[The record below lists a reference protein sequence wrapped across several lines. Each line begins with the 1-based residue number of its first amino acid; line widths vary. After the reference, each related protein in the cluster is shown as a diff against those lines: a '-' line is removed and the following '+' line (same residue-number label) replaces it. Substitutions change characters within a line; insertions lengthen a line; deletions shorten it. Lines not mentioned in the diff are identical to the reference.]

1 MVVQKAPSRGLFV
14 SAGSTGNGPRA
25 HFLFPGRAEAGV
37 REKLFGLLGPVV
49 AGLGYEL
56 LEVEWSSAGR
66 SSLVRVY
73 IDRTDGGGIG
83 LEDCERV
90 SRAIGA
96 MLDADDPI
104 GREYQ
109 LEVSS
114 PGFDRPL
121 RTAAHF
127 ERFAGSEARIELA
140 APIEGRRRFR
150 GRLGP
155 VEDGTVTIE
164 VDRKEWKLPLSGISK
179 ARLVG

>member
-1 MVVQKAPSRGLFV
+1 MK
-14 SAGSTGNGPRA
+14 
-25 HFLFPGRAEAGV
+25 
-37 REKLFGLLGPVV
+37 EKLFGLLEPVV
-49 AGLGYEL
+49 AALGYEL

-66 SSLVRVY
+66 NSLVRVY
-73 IDRTDGGGIG
+73 IDRTDGAGIG

-90 SRAIGA
+90 SRSIGA
-96 MLDADDPI
+96 ILDAEDPI
-104 GREYQ
+104 GSEYR

-121 RTAAHF
+121 RTAGHCA
-127 ERFAGSEARIELA
+127 RFAGSEVRIELA

-155 VEDGTVTIE
+155 VEGGEVTIE
-164 VDRKEWKLPLSGISK
+164 VDRKVWKLPLAGISK

>member
-1 MVVQKAPSRGLFV
+1 MKNRLFD
-14 SAGSTGNGPRA
+14 
-25 HFLFPGRAEAGV
+25 
-37 REKLFGLLGPVV
+37 LLEPVA

-56 LEVEWSSAGR
+56 IEIEFSSAGR
-66 SSLVRVY
+66 NSVVRVY
-73 IDRTDGGGIG
+73 IDRTDGAGIG
-83 LEDCERV
+83 LDDCERV

-96 MLDADDPI
+96 LLEAEDPI
-104 GREYQ
+104 GHEYQ

-127 ERFAGSEARIELA
+127 ARYAGSEARIELA

-150 GRLGP
+150 GQLGA
-155 VEDGTVTIE
+155 VEDGKVTIE
-164 VDRKEWKLPLSGISK
+164 VDRREWKLPLAGISK

>member
-1 MVVQKAPSRGLFV
+1 MK
-14 SAGSTGNGPRA
+14 
-25 HFLFPGRAEAGV
+25 
-37 REKLFGLLGPVV
+37 EKLFGLLEPVV
-49 AGLGYEL
+49 AALAYEL

-66 SSLVRVY
+66 NSLVRVY
-73 IDRTDGGGIG
+73 IDRTDGAGIG

-90 SRAIGA
+90 SRSIGA
-96 MLDADDPI
+96 ILDAEDPI
-104 GREYQ
+104 GSEYR

-121 RTAAHF
+121 RTAGHF
-127 ERFAGSEARIELA
+127 ARFAGSEVRIELA

-155 VEDGTVTIE
+155 VEGGEVTIE
-164 VDRKEWKLPLSGISK
+164 VDRKVWKLPLAGISK

>member
-1 MVVQKAPSRGLFV
+1 MKD
-14 SAGSTGNGPRA
+14 
-25 HFLFPGRAEAGV
+25 
-37 REKLFGLLGPVV
+37 KLFGLLEPVV
-49 AGLGYEL
+49 SGLGYEL
-56 LEVEWSSAGR
+56 LDIEWSSAGR
-66 SSLVRVY
+66 NSLVRVY

-83 LEDCERV
+83 LDDCERA

-96 MLDADDPI
+96 ALEAEDPI
-104 GREYQ
+104 SNDYQ

-127 ERFAGSEARIELA
+127 ARFAGSEARIELA
-140 APIEGRRRFR
+140 APLDGRRRFR

-155 VEDGTVTIE
+155 VNEGMVTIE
-164 VDRKEWKLPLSGISK
+164 VDRKEWRLPLAGISK

>member
-1 MVVQKAPSRGLFV
+1 MKNR
-14 SAGSTGNGPRA
+14 
-25 HFLFPGRAEAGV
+25 
-37 REKLFGLLGPVV
+37 LFGLLEPVA

-56 LEVEWSSAGR
+56 LEVEFSSAGR
-66 SSLVRVY
+66 GSLVRVY
-73 IDRTDGGGIG
+73 IDRTDGGGVS
-83 LEDCERV
+83 LDDCERA

-96 MLDADDPI
+96 VLDAEDPI
-104 GREYQ
+104 GHEYQ

-127 ERFAGSEARIELA
+127 VRFAGSEARIELA
-140 APIEGRRRFR
+140 APVEGRRRFR

-155 VEDGTVTIE
+155 VEDGNVTIV
-164 VDRKEWKLPLSGISK
+164 VDRREWKLPLAGISK

>member
-1 MVVQKAPSRGLFV
+1 MRD
-14 SAGSTGNGPRA
+14 R
-25 HFLFPGRAEAGV
+25 
-37 REKLFGLLGPVV
+37 LFGLLEPVV
-49 AGLGYEL
+49 AALGYEL
-56 LEVEWSSAGR
+56 VEVEWTSAGR
-66 SSLVRVY
+66 SSVVRVY

-83 LEDCERV
+83 LDDCERA

-96 MLDADDPI
+96 ALEVEDPV
-104 GREYQ
+104 GHEYQ

-127 ERFAGSEARIELA
+127 ARFAGSEARIELA

-155 VEDGTVTIE
+155 VEGGEVTIE
-164 VDRKEWKLPLSGISK
+164 VDRKEWKLPLAGISK

>member
-1 MVVQKAPSRGLFV
+1 MKNRLID
-14 SAGSTGNGPRA
+14 
-25 HFLFPGRAEAGV
+25 
-37 REKLFGLLGPVV
+37 LLEPVA

-56 LEVEWSSAGR
+56 IEIEFSSVGR
-66 SSLVRVY
+66 NSVVRVY
-73 IDRTDGGGIG
+73 IDRTDGAGVG
-83 LEDCERV
+83 LDDCERV

-96 MLDADDPI
+96 VLEVEDPI
-104 GREYQ
+104 GHEYQ

-127 ERFAGSEARIELA
+127 ARYAGSEARIELA

-150 GRLGP
+150 GLLGA
-155 VEDGTVTIE
+155 VEDGNVMIE
-164 VDRKEWKLPLSGISK
+164 VDRREWKLPLAGISK

>member
-1 MVVQKAPSRGLFV
+1 MKER
-14 SAGSTGNGPRA
+14 
-25 HFLFPGRAEAGV
+25 
-37 REKLFGLLGPVV
+37 LFGLLEPAV

-56 LEVEWSSAGR
+56 LEIEFSSVSR
-66 SSLVRVY
+66 SALVRVY

-83 LEDCERV
+83 LDDCERA

-96 MLDADDPI
+96 VLQAEDPI
-104 GREYQ
+104 GHEYQ

-127 ERFAGSEARIELA
+127 ARFAGSEARIELA
-140 APIEGRRRFR
+140 TPIEGRRRFK
-150 GRLGP
+150 GKLGT
-155 VEDGTVTIE
+155 VEDGSVTIE
-164 VDRKEWKLPLSGISK
+164 VDRREWKLPLAGISK

>member
-1 MVVQKAPSRGLFV
+1 MKNR
-14 SAGSTGNGPRA
+14 
-25 HFLFPGRAEAGV
+25 
-37 REKLFGLLGPVV
+37 LFGLLEPVA

-56 LEVEWSSAGR
+56 LEVEFSSAGR

-73 IDRTDGGGIG
+73 IDRTDGGGIS
-83 LEDCERV
+83 LDDCERA

-96 MLDADDPI
+96 VLDAEDPV
-104 GREYQ
+104 GHEYQ

-127 ERFAGSEARIELA
+127 ARFAGSEARIELA
-140 APIEGRRRFR
+140 APLEGRRRFR

-155 VEDGTVTIE
+155 VDDGIVTIE
-164 VDRKEWKLPLSGISK
+164 VDRREWKLPLAGISK

>member
-1 MVVQKAPSRGLFV
+1 MKNRLFD
-14 SAGSTGNGPRA
+14 
-25 HFLFPGRAEAGV
+25 
-37 REKLFGLLGPVV
+37 LLEPVA

-56 LEVEWSSAGR
+56 IEIEFSSAGR
-66 SSLVRVY
+66 NSVLRVY
-73 IDRTDGGGIG
+73 IDRTDGAGVGI
-83 LEDCERV
+83 EDCERA

-96 MLDADDPI
+96 LLEAGDPI
-104 GREYQ
+104 GHEYA

-127 ERFAGSEARIELA
+127 ARFAGSEARIELA

-150 GRLGP
+150 GLLGA
-155 VEDGTVTIE
+155 VEDGNVTIE
-164 VDRKEWKLPLSGISK
+164 VDRREWKLPLAGISK